1 MNQESGTLNGATRQ
15 SSFLELTFSVAT
27 ATVFLLGPF
36 TWTYLASVQGFLFRP
51 VDAAMLALIFFAVL
65 RGKIALSFGPIPFAL
80 LLVSAGLMVQFMFR
94 GNGEYAISS
103 LKIAYYLLVSICIA
117 TAVRISMRSPDRY
130 WEAIALLIV
139 IPVFA
144 TFFFAIVRNFRD
156 ILFLYDFFALFEI
169 VRELWH
175 RVFSHN
181 LFSVQIDLDVTG
193 VEFRNSA
200 GIAFFVAG
208 LFFHLSGSRL
218 GSTAMVLFMIIAASL
233 FSRSVWALQVVFIA
247 LSLFSARQQYKSIW
261 FFLLIGVAMSLLL
274 FDGIHQAIESR
285 VFSNFGREDSWIVA
299 VHFLEQFFFLGVAG
313 GERVLLPDGEVKA
326 VHNVPLALGLK
337 GGVFFLCLAVFVQFW
352 FLLTAIRSLNAVLS
366 RPESGSR
373 QLVVLAVLSMLL
385 FVRPLLSASHSV
397 YFSVGEWC
405 AFGLFLALGM
415 STPTQG
421 RKASWV

>member
-1 MNQESGTLNGATRQ
+1 MKRTSEVFDGATPK
-15 SSFLELTFSVAT
+15 SSFLEIIFSTAT
-27 ATVFLLGPF
+27 ATVFLFAPF

-51 VDAAMLALIFFAVL
+51 VDVAMLALIFFAVL

-94 GNGEYAISS
+94 GSSEYAISS

-117 TAVRISMRSPDRY
+117 MSVRISMKSPDRY
-130 WEAIALLIV
+130 SEVLAILIV
-139 IPVFA
+139 APVFFM
-144 TFFFAIVRNFRD
+144 FFLAVVRNSLD
-156 ILFLYDFFALFEI
+156 VLFLYDFFSLFQI

-175 RVFSHN
+175 LIFSSN
-181 LFSVQIDLDVTG
+181 LFSAQIDLDVTG

-208 LFFHLSGSRL
+208 LFFSLGGTRL
-218 GSTAMVLFMIIAASL
+218 GSIAMVLFMFIAASL

-247 LSLFSARQQYKSIW
+247 LSFFSARQQFKSFW
-261 FFLLIGVAMSLLL
+261 FFLVIGIAMSLLL
-274 FDGIHQAIESR
+274 FDGIQQAIASR
-285 VFSNFGREDSWIVA
+285 IFSNFGREDGWIVA
-299 VHFLEQFFFLGVAG
+299 VHFLEQFFFWGAAG
-313 GERVLLPDGEVKA
+313 GERVLLPDGEVKT

-405 AFGLFLALGM
+405 AFGLFLALGT